1 MKRRLEFYLTLVLVS
16 LLTGLPGAGRDFY
29 GEGLGLFKA
38 GRYAQ
43 ACEAFSKA
51 GAGANNYYYLGLSML
66 YAGRKVQAH
75 EVFAKL
81 AAEYPDSAAAVRA
94 RQYLNKGKSVGAGR
108 SVSGSMPR
116 QCRIRY
122 RDEQQDIVVAT
133 RVNGRAIDMIFDT
146 GAPDTWIGTNHL
158 KQLGLALPTGSF
170 KMMKSQLGESKEYKY
185 WNMKLDIQVGPILRR
200 NFPVL
205 VQEERR
211 GKPLIGQTFVQGYQF
226 RIDHSSN
233 ELCFDKVRDSST
245 GSSYKYAVK
254 QGSNEVKIETG
265 ESDYISLEASVNG
278 KPCRMLFDTGANGIY
293 FPKSYVSKYGITM
306 PAVPKVHTYEA
317 AEPSYTGF
325 VKHIRVGPVEA
336 RDIEVEVAEWD
347 NLQEPLLGV
356 SFYKDWQYTIDREK
370 KVIRFLRRR

>member
-16 LLTGLPGAGRDFY
+16 LLTGLPGAGRDFF

-94 RQYLNKGKSVGAGR
+94 RQYSNKGKSVGAGR

-185 WNMKLDIQVGPILRR
+185 WNMKLDIQVGAYFETKLP
-200 NFPVL
+200 
-205 VQEERR
+205 
-211 GKPLIGQTFVQGYQF
+211 
-226 RIDHSSN
+226 
-233 ELCFDKVRDSST
+233 CT
-245 GSSYKYAVK
+245 GS
-254 QGSNEVKIETG
+254 
-265 ESDYISLEASVNG
+265 
-278 KPCRMLFDTGANGIY
+278 R
-293 FPKSYVSKYGITM
+293 
-306 PAVPKVHTYEA
+306 
-317 AEPSYTGF
+317 
-325 VKHIRVGPVEA
+325 
-336 RDIEVEVAEWD
+336 
-347 NLQEPLLGV
+347 
-356 SFYKDWQYTIDREK
+356 REK
-370 KVIRFLRRR
+370 RKTSYRSDFRPGLSVSNRSF